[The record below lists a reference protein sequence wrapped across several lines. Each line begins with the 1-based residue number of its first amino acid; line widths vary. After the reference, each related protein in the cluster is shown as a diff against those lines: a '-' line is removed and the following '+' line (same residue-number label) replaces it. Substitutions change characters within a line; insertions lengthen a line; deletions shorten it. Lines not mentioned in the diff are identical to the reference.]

1 MTDPIQQQRHGLIQ
15 RFLGKLKYPQL
26 FVVVAALFAADMIVP
41 DFIPFLDEILLAA
54 MTLLL
59 GSLRGRN
66 DGGSS
71 KDAETKPPE
80 KNITPID

>member
-1 MTDPIQQQRHGLIQ
+1 MTDPIQQQRSGLIQ

-59 GSLRGRN
+59 GSLRDRDSGKPSQ
-66 DGGSS
+66 G
-71 KDAETKPPE
+71 AETKPPE
-80 KNITPID
+80 KNITPTD